1 MKYLLSFT
9 IILCICLTTEGQ
21 IRSKNIL
28 SIDDIKYDTIYRL
41 EYINHD
47 TTCLKFKIKNSC
59 YINILKYKNLENSN
73 ALFFLYN
80 NKGENLKF
88 SRDSLECLPY
98 SIEGIKKLIPGE
110 YYLELISKKVGQSIV
125 QLSFIQKYI
134 AVTTHLYID
143 QNDWSINYIG
153 AYKIKKCYNIKNTY
167 GSAYVDFKALGT
179 KNKFIFC
186 FKYPKT
192 LDVCILNSKGVN
204 VASFRP
210 QNLFCNKN
218 KGYHITLPKGDYSM
232 IIRVKNIDEKEIV
245 ISTLADIT

>member
-1 MKYLLSFT
+1 V
-9 IILCICLTTEGQ
+9 ILCICLTTEAQ

-47 TTCLKFKIKNSC
+47 TTCVKFKIKDFC
-59 YINILKYKNLENSN
+59 YINILKYKNLINSSVP
-73 ALFFLYN
+73 FFLYN

-110 YYLELISKKVGQSIV
+110 YYLELISRKVGQSIM
-125 QLSFIQKYI
+125 QLSFIHKYI
-134 AVTTHLYID
+134 AATTPLYID

-153 AYKIKKCYNIKNTY
+153 AYKIKRHNNIKITY
-167 GSAYVDFKALGT
+167 GLTYADFKALGI

-186 FKYPKT
+186 FKYPET
-192 LDVCILNSKGVN
+192 LDVCILNSKGVK

-218 KGYHITLPKGDYSM
+218 RGYHITLPKGDYSM
-232 IIRVKNIDEKEIV
+232 IIRVRNIDEKEIV
-245 ISTLADIT
+245 ISTLADITGVATIE